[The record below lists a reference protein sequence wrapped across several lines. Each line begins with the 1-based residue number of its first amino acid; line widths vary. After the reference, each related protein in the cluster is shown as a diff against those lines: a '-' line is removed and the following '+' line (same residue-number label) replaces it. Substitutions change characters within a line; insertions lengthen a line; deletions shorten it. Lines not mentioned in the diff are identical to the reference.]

1 MPDKL
6 IVLLTTEEDFKA
18 KLKEIV
24 TDHALH
30 TSPTK
35 LVVDRI
41 WNLLLSLNSS
51 EEETD
56 EKEN

>member
-1 MPDKL
+1 MPQKL
-6 IVLLTTEEDFKA
+6 IVLLIEEKAFKA

-24 TDHALH
+24 TDLALH

-35 LVVDRI
+35 LVVDKI
-41 WNLLLSLNSS
+41 WRLLLTLN

-56 EKEN
+56 GKDI

>member
-1 MPDKL
+1 MSRKL
-6 IVLLTTEEDFKA
+6 IVLLVEEADFKK

-35 LVVDRI
+35 LVVDAI
-41 WNLLLSLNSS
+41 WRLLLTLN

-56 EKEN
+56 GKDI